1 VSAVLVDN
9 RVASPGSTRELVI
22 DFLYLDLETCTRC
35 RGTDANLE
43 AALAQVGHVLD
54 AAGMEVAVRKTLVAS
69 AEQAQAVGFVS
80 SPTIRVNGQDIA
92 LELRESS
99 CAECGEACGC
109 DGAIDCRVWV
119 WEGQEYTQAPP
130 AMIVDA
136 LLRAVY
142 GGSEHAVAA
151 PSVAGTW
158 HASSPA
164 RRTWW
169 PMPQAAV
176 RRASR
181 SRAASRR
188 RRPHAAERRVPGIV
202 GASRLSS
209 TQGGGS
215 GSRSNGQR
223 ATASRHPAA
232 LGGVW

>member
-99 CAECGEACGC
+99 CAQCGEACGC

-136 LLRAVY
+136 LLHAVY

-151 PSVAGTW
+151 PSVAGI
-158 HASSPA
+158 PENLA
-164 RRTWW
+164 RFF
-169 PMPQAAV
+169 AGKAHLV
-176 RRASR
+176 AD
-181 SRAASRR
+181 AASCCS
-188 RRPHAAERRVPGIV
+188 PSEQIACCEPSQK
-202 GASRLSS
+202 ASCCGESS
-209 TQGGGS
+209 S
-215 GSRSNGQR
+215 GDCGCQ
-223 ATASRHPAA
+223 
-232 LGGVW
+232 